1 MSGWTSPGLGA
12 IDRKTC
18 QETRGEARPRSPR
31 FGRFETAKLQHS
43 CGLQP
48 AGGES
53 VCAPLSVLQATM
65 AAHNAEPPSGFPELR
80 AARQPTRNLREPLFN
95 GAFTFE
101 QIDFE
106 LPGNNALPVAL
117 VRQHTPGRKPI
128 VRGAMGDW
136 DLNTPRIE
144 GTFATV
150 EGWRPSGGTAAN
162 RCSGFEAP
170 PTVTRGS
177 VPSDFQPFEYGQGV
191 NLVVPGQ
198 GSQEVL
204 LRSAGNSFSPTDGT
218 SYPLVTRNN
227 WQMAC
232 LSTLLNS
239 RCSDDSLN
247 RGEPCRQGSG
257 DDH

>member
-1 MSGWTSPGLGA
+1 MRQWSRFAASVIELVQVLALLAATAAYAQTSGTSTPPPKRKVPASQSAQTDAVSVAYLQGKLPVAPDAIATLG
-12 IDRKTC
+12 
-18 QETRGEARPRSPR
+18 
-31 FGRFETAKLQHS
+31 
-43 CGLQP
+43 
-48 AGGES
+48 
-53 VCAPLSVLQATM
+53 
-65 AAHNAEPPSGFPELR
+65 PELFGDEI
-80 AARQPTRNLREPLFN
+80 NLFN

-247 RGEPCRQGSG
+247 RGEPCRQGFG